1 MHYKRTNYF
10 KILGNLRGYL
20 KEYKKVCFS
29 LLCVFVLCAA
39 YILTTHTNAEIRE
52 FENYTYVESTSLSTD
67 TMQYDTLARSSTDD
81 AYIINDTD
89 KITSVKISTDKNN
102 EGVGNG
108 TITPDTKYLKITVD
122 FKDIPAESLKKQY
135 NNSFRYNL
143 PDFFRT
149 TSIAKR
155 PIVDENNKTIGTIH
169 VENGQAIVTYTNDF
183 LGELG
188 DNATLSGSFFVEG
201 EVDLTKIN
209 KEDGSVQAQV
219 PNGNITLDYG
229 LNYLERYSEV
239 KVEKSYE
246 KDPSSDYIKYQ
257 LTVTAGPDGSQNVYV
272 VDKFTTNKNLVTY
285 AGDIPNTPKIL
296 GTSENGQQP
305 YETKTT
311 NAPSGK
317 IYLTNQPTSEREV
330 PDPVNTSIT
339 QPGSIVW
346 SMEKLNPNEKRTLTY
361 YVLLTD
367 KQNVRNQSIT
377 NEASVLNKKG
387 NETYLKGSSEKT
399 FTPLI
404 NYQMTKDI
412 VSTNGQ
418 QYTKDDDGNYI
429 VQYRLNFTLN
439 GDSNCPLKN
448 YAFFDYLNYKDA
460 NYNDRD
466 TDEKMLPYI
475 SYVQDS
481 VELHQIKEG
490 KDSTIAPSLYKV
502 QWEADGTNYKDT
514 YEGNPKRFKLSGA
527 VNNPITINPGD
538 SYYVT
543 YKLKIKPEVYAAM
556 QSEQVTIKNIYANNA
571 DNAKKLAGMLDRTK
585 SSQDLVL
592 NEYTWIQKI
601 KDSNLTSENKKIQM
615 NENVY
620 VKKNNSYEKDSSDKS
635 FEVPKGSYKYTVNL
649 NESQNQFD
657 ITHATLKDELSSDIM
672 HYVGYVKITAYAY
685 DKRTDTYKDGESK
698 WVKIDNQK
706 SFELKLS
713 ELDWSNNNYGYR
725 FEYYAQTKDLSQVG
739 KINVT
744 NTFTLNGDVKGEG
757 DNTFNFIN
765 KSASQTTQVNGF
777 YNLNVNKGAWYYE
790 KPVEKATTWK
800 NGAFYWVIKVNGSAI
815 RKGTQIRD
823 AVVQENDTTDSYLH
837 SDSVVGIYQGNLI
850 NQVGAY
856 KNYKEFKSSNK
867 GLKDQSKLFGQEYT
881 NDKNFSGED
890 NKSELTLTAKQD
902 INLQNNED
910 IYIIVK
916 TEPSKIPTANRTTFN
931 YKNEVLLKDTTDK
944 SFIKQNGVVTQSLY
958 GGADLLK
965 EFNCTFSYDGNQA
978 TILETGTDSDP
989 SRIATD
995 ILKTTTGNGIYASW
1009 VFKVNYAGDLK
1020 GDYQVLE
1027 DIPKGMELGYIRI
1040 KWHGNKAGTVESKRM
1055 DDLGSDWKDYSNTA
1069 TNDNGG
1075 NQSTTYYYNK
1085 TTNKALIKLGE
1096 FVNGHIRDE
1105 CSIDVQVA
1113 CRVTDPKVLL
1123 GGESKEFMN
1132 VVTLQD
1138 EKGKDLATSSCPAT
1152 LQKNSLD
1159 KNHLEPYNGHT
1170 IKYTITANAL
1180 AQNLPPNDGNEL
1192 TLVDV
1197 LGKTLELDITSI
1209 EARDDAGENVKIK
1222 IAFDSKTN
1230 TLEISIPNGK
1240 KIIITYTVTVNIPP
1254 DTPSEVSNNVY
1265 WKSYESQGGKND
1277 VIPDF
1282 RYNLNAGGSTTTT
1295 ENPELSIKKIDQD
1308 TAKPLNG
1315 VAFDIYECKLNGD
1328 QIKRVEGST
1337 ISGKTDENGV
1347 LTVKSPFVT
1356 SYNKIYEVKEKNAPD
1371 GYMQDDSS
1379 YYIICVDKGNSDKYT
1394 DDVQKCIDY
1403 FNNQSNRQKYKVA
1416 YLSTDFKLTIY
1427 NSQKGIVVKKAFINN
1442 AAGTSNKPVSGT
1454 YTFGLYNKSDGSG
1467 SPIQEKT
1474 ITYRTGDT
1482 EVKTTKFINL
1492 ELGKTYYVFELDD
1505 KGRPITNT
1513 SQEVTVNKLP
1523 YVVDYKVK
1531 EESTSKAVVG
1541 DQVKVTNSLR
1551 TKKLP
1556 SSGSRLTQ
1564 IFRQL
1569 GLVMVGISF
1578 IVLLIVYKNR
1588 DKKIKEEEIG
1598 K

>member
-10 KILGNLRGYL
+10 KSLGNLRGYL
-20 KEYKKVCFS
+20 KEYKRVCFS

-39 YILTTHTNAEIRE
+39 YVLTTHTNAEIRE

-67 TMQYDTLARSSTDD
+67 TMQYDTLARSSTND
-81 AYIINDTD
+81 AYILNDNN
-89 KITSVKISTDKNN
+89 ITSVKISTDKNA
-102 EGVGNG
+102 EGVESG
-108 TITPDTKYLKITVD
+108 TITPNTKYLKITVD
-122 FKDIPAESLKKQY
+122 FENIPAATLKNQY
-135 NNSFRYNL
+135 NCSFRYNL
-143 PDFFRT
+143 PDFFRS
-149 TSIAKR
+149 TSIAER
-155 PIVDENNKTIGTIH
+155 PIVDKNNNTIGTIH

-183 LGELG
+183 LEKLN
-188 DNATLSGSFFVEG
+188 DTATLSGSFFVEG
-201 EVDLTKIN
+201 EVDLTQLN
-209 KEDGSVQAQV
+209 KGNGSVQVQV
-219 PNGNITLDYG
+219 PNGSITLDYG
-229 LNYLERYSEV
+229 LDYLEKYSEV
-239 KVEKSYE
+239 KVEKSCT

-285 AGDIPNTPKIL
+285 AGDIPNTSTTL
-296 GTSENGQQP
+296 GTSENGQKP
-305 YETKTT
+305 YETKNTT
-311 NAPSGK
+311 ATSGK
-317 IYLTNQPTSEREV
+317 IYLTNQPTSEGEV

-387 NETYLKGSSEKT
+387 NKTYLKGSSEKT

-404 NYQMTKDI
+404 KYQMTKDI

-439 GDSNCPLKN
+439 ENSNYPLKN
-448 YAFFDYLNYKDA
+448 YAFFDYLNYKDV
-460 NYNDRD
+460 NYNNRD

-475 SYVQDS
+475 SYVKDS
-481 VELHQIKEG
+481 VELHQIKG
-490 KDSTIAPSLYKV
+490 DTDNTIERPLYKV
-502 QWEADGTNYKDT
+502 QWETDGTSYKDT
-514 YEGNPKRFKLSGA
+514 YDGNPKRFKLSGA
-527 VNNPITINPGD
+527 ENHPITIYPGD

-556 QSEQVTIKNIYANNA
+556 QSEQVTIKNIYANDA
-571 DNAKKLAGMLDRTK
+571 DNAKSLAGMLDRTK

-601 KDSNLTSENKKIQM
+601 KDSNLTPDNQKFQM
-615 NENVY
+615 NSDVY
-620 VKKNNSYEKDSSDKS
+620 VKKNNGYEKDPSVNS

-657 ITHATLKDELSSDIM
+657 ITHATLKDKLSSDIM
-672 HYVGYVKITAYAY
+672 HYVGYVKITAYEY
-685 DKRTDTYKDGESK
+685 DKSNNTYIDKKSK
-698 WVKIDNQK
+698 WVKIDEK
-706 SFELKLS
+706 HSFELNLS
-713 ELDWSNNNYGYR
+713 DLGWSNNNYGYR
-725 FEYYAQTKDLSQVG
+725 FEYYAQTEDLSQVG

-757 DNTFNFIN
+757 DKTFKFIN
-765 KSASQTTQVNGF
+765 KSVSQTTQVNGF

-823 AVVQENDTTDSYLH
+823 AVVQENDITDSYLH

-850 NQVGAY
+850 KQVGAY
-856 KNYKEFKSSNK
+856 KNYKEFLSSNE
-867 GLKDQSKLFGQEYT
+867 GLKDQSELFGQKYT

-916 TEPSKIPTANRTTFN
+916 TEPSEIPTANRTTFN

-944 SFIKQNGVVTQSLY
+944 SFIKQNGVTQSLY

-965 EFNCTFSYDGNQA
+965 ELNCTFSYDGNQA
-978 TILETGTDSDP
+978 TILNAGTNDEPDV
-989 SRIATD
+989 IATD

-1020 GDYQVLE
+1020 GDYRVLE
-1027 DIPKGMELGYIRI
+1027 NIPKGMELGYIRI
-1040 KWHGNKAGTVESKRM
+1040 KWHGNEAGTVASKTM
-1055 DDLGSDWKDYSNTA
+1055 DDLGDDWTHYSNTA
-1069 TNDNGG
+1069 TNDNRE

-1105 CSIDVQVA
+1105 CSIDVQVV

-1138 EKGKDLATSSCPAT
+1138 EKAKDLATSSCPAT

-1180 AQNLPPNDGNEL
+1180 AQKLPPNDDNDL

-1209 EARDDAGENVKIK
+1209 EATDDAGQTVEIK
-1222 IAFDSKTN
+1222 KAFDPENN

-1254 DTPSEVSNNVY
+1254 DTQSEVSNNVY

-1282 RYNLNAGGSTTTT
+1282 TYNLNAGGSTTTT
-1295 ENPELSIKKIDQD
+1295 ENPELSIMKRDQD
-1308 TAKPLNG
+1308 DNMKPLNG
-1315 VAFDIYECKLNGD
+1315 VTFDIYECELKEGKI
-1328 QIKRVEGST
+1328 QRVKDRT
-1337 ISGKTDENGV
+1337 TRGKTDENGV
-1347 LTVKSPFVT
+1347 LTVNSPFVT
-1356 SYNKIYEVKEKNAPD
+1356 SYNKIYEVKEENAPD
-1371 GYMQDDSS
+1371 GYVTDNSS
-1379 YYIICVDKGNSDKYT
+1379 YYIICVDRGNSDRYT
-1394 DDVQKCIDY
+1394 ADVQQCIDY
-1403 FNNQSNRQKYKVA
+1403 FENQSNRQRYKVA
-1416 YLSTDFKLTIY
+1416 YFSRDFNLTIY

-1454 YTFGLYNKSDGSG
+1454 YKFGLYNNSDGSG
-1467 SPIQEKT
+1467 EPIQERT
-1474 ITYRTGDT
+1474 ITYSTGDT

-1505 KGRPITNT
+1505 TGRPITNT

-1531 EESTSKAVVG
+1531 EESTSEAVVG
-1541 DQVKVTNSLR
+1541 DQVIVTNSLR

-1569 GLVMVGISF
+1569 GLVMVATSF